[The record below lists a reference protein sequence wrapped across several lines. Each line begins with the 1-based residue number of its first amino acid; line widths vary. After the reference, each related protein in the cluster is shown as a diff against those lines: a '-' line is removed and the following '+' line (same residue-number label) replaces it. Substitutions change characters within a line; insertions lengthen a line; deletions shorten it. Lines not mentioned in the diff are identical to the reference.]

1 MKIFGIIAEY
11 NPFHNGHKRQLDFC
25 RSCGADLIFC
35 AMSGEFTQRGEP
47 AVLEKRIRAK
57 HAIQSGADLVAELPV
72 PYAVSGAR
80 DFAMGGVRLL
90 EKLGCTHIC
99 FGSEQGELE
108 HLENAAKLICSREFN
123 RALKLNLKN
132 GCSYPASAGLAGEK
146 TGEIMR
152 SPNNIL
158 AIEYLRALSDTNS
171 KMLPV
176 TLKRNADYASDRLEL
191 NKEVASASAIRSNL
205 FSEEI
210 KSFMPECASEDIFR
224 SGKNLT
230 AEYGSFAHAFLAL
243 CSKEYLN
250 GIEGITEGL
259 ENRIA
264 RAAAQKDFDGFFN
277 ALKTKRYTS
286 SRLKRVLFNSV
297 FGITKELAEQSR
309 NISPPVML
317 LAAKKDCKALKSLK
331 PCGLNNENDFCTRIN
346 ALTLATERLFCALRQ
361 IPFSTLKKLEKF

>member
-47 AVLEKRIRAK
+47 AVLEKRIRAG
-57 HAIQSGADLVAELPV
+57 HAVQCGADLVAELPV
-72 PYAVSGAR
+72 PYAVAGAK
-80 DFAMGGVRLL
+80 DFATGGVRLL

-99 FGSEQGELE
+99 FGSELGELE
-108 HLENAAKLICSREFN
+108 PLVKAAEIIGSSEFN
-123 RALKLNLKN
+123 QKLKFNLKN
-132 GCSYPASAGLAGEK
+132 GSSYPASAGLAGEK

-171 KMLPV
+171 EMQPV
-176 TLKRNADYASDRLEL
+176 TLKRNTDFASDTLERG
-191 NKEVASASAIRSNL
+191 KEVASASAIRSNL
-205 FSEEI
+205 SSEEI
-210 KSFMPECASEDIFR
+210 KSFVPECAAEDLIL

-243 CSKEYLN
+243 CPKEYLN

-259 ENRIA
+259 ENRIVS
-264 RAAAQKDFDGFFN
+264 AAAQKDFDGFFN

-286 SRLKRVLFNSV
+286 SRLKRVIFNSIL
-297 FGITKELAEQSR
+297 GISKELAEQSR
-309 NISPPVML
+309 KISPPVML

-331 PCGLNNENDFCTRIN
+331 PCVLNDENDFYLRIKE
-346 ALTLATERLFCALRQ
+346 LTLATEKLFCALRQ
-361 IPFSTLKKLEKF
+361 IPFSKLKKLEKF